1 MKKIVSILLS
11 AGMCLSFAGCQSEE
25 QAATEA
31 VVDRSFIAGYVVG
44 GEDDDEPEVSCRVL
58 MNLMSD
64 GTAEFYVGSI
74 ENGEYS
80 SEQYSG
86 TYSLGE
92 NEEFDETI
100 TFDYTYGETTASI
113 ENAVI
118 IDSIF
123 ESEFYLLGD
132 ITPSKISFYET
143 KPADMDGDVYV
154 GYKTKVGG
162 MGAMVYAYSL
172 CLKEDS
178 TFDVSIMQLASVM
191 HVWGGT
197 DGTYTTDGENITF
210 TYNILTDEGEI
221 VSENETASGTGY
233 TENELSTAFN
243 IQQATMRATDAPF
256 IRVK

>member
-1 MKKIVSILLS
+1 MKKIISIIMAAVMCVSL
-11 AGMCLSFAGCQSEE
+11 AGCQQEGKTAEVTVS
-25 QAATEA
+25 
-31 VVDRSFIAGYVVG
+31 RSFIAGYVIG
-44 GEDDDEPEVSCRVL
+44 GEEENTEPDASCRVL

-80 SEQYSG
+80 SEQYNG
-86 TYSLGE
+86 TYTLGE
-92 NEEFDETI
+92 NDEYDETI
-100 TFDYTYGETTASI
+100 TFDYTYGETTVSV

-143 KPADMDGDVYV
+143 KSADMDGDVYV

-172 CLKEDS
+172 CLKDDS

-197 DGTYTTDGENITF
+197 NGTYTADGENITF

-221 VSENETASGTGY
+221 VSENDTANGTGY
-233 TENELSTAFN
+233 TETELSTAFN